1 MRGKLSLLAGVC
13 VAAIS
18 TPVFAQSANE
28 NVGLEEIIVT
38 AQRQAQ
44 SLQAVPIA
52 VSAFS
57 AENLEKQQIQKDR
70 KSVV

>member
-13 VAAIS
+13 VTAIS
-18 TPVFAQSANE
+18 SPVFAQSANE
-28 NVGLEEIIVT
+28 SVGLEEIIVT

-52 VSAFS
+52 VSAFT
-57 AENLEKQQIQKDR
+57 AENLEKQQIQNSSDL
-70 KSVV
+70 

>member
-18 TPVFAQSANE
+18 SPVAAQSANDSI
-28 NVGLEEIIVT
+28 GFEEIIVT

-57 AENLEKQQIQKDR
+57 GEIK
-70 KSVV
+70 

>member
-1 MRGKLSLLAGVC
+1 MRGKLSLLVGVC
-13 VAAIS
+13 VTAIS
-18 TPVFAQSANE
+18 SPAIGQTADDSIGFQ
-28 NVGLEEIIVT
+28 EIIVT

-57 AENLEKQQIQKDR
+57 AENLDK
-70 KSVV
+70 